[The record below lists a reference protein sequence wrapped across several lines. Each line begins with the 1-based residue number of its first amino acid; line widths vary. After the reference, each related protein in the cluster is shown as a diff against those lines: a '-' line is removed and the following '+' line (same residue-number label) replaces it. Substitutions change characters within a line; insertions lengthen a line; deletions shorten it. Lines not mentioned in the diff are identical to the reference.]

1 MGHFAFERRHLGGD
15 VDHAWL
21 RAGGAGVVIDC
32 PHLHAGWPCAGWIR
46 GLRGSECALG
56 PPVESPTLSTGI
68 AEIAHIVVNCV
79 LQDPASPRI
88 FLTEDDLAS
97 FTPGSLLVD
106 VSCDVRMGFSWAHPT
121 SFTQPVIK
129 MGNDVS
135 YYAVDHS
142 PSYLWNWASGR
153 SARHCCRTSQHFW
166 PGRRPGARA
175 P

>member
-1 MGHFAFERRHLGGD
+1 
-15 VDHAWL
+15 
-21 RAGGAGVVIDC
+21 
-32 PHLHAGWPCAGWIR
+32 
-46 GLRGSECALG
+46 
-56 PPVESPTLSTGI
+56 VESPTLSTGI